1 MGIHQAAK
9 EPEKQKK
16 EVFTWNIV
24 YIMTVSGRF
33 PENSEILKTLRPHL
47 FTCSNSWKNQ
57 NPKKQ
62 WDKIR
67 NKFPQLY
74 TSNCTHCALYL
85 CKLCTQTHLSKFIF
99 GLGLD
104 PKSRDVRVCE
114 AGWVLQLFHPTDLR
128 HGLVL
133 LLLLLLRLR
142 GWHLDFMLLV
152 WRDTVQKKKE
162 KKSEYKDCHDAGR
175 RASLSTRV
183 ITHPGRCWRWT
194 QRLGSQ
200 SGSSPRGAWALYST
214 SSWTES
220 RAHTYMNNGFSVSE
234 KGIITISWFFKSEV
248 FRGT

>member
-1 MGIHQAAK
+1 MLQL
-9 EPEKQKK
+9 
-16 EVFTWNIV
+16 
-24 YIMTVSGRF
+24 
-33 PENSEILKTLRPHL
+33 LK
-47 FTCSNSWKNQ
+47 KNQ

-152 WRDTVQKKKE
+152 WRDTVQKKKNRKVNTKIVTMQE
-162 KKSEYKDCHDAGR
+162 GGR
-175 RASLSTRV
+175 VYLPVSSLTQEGVGDELRDLVPRAAHLREVRELSIQHPLELKAEHTR
-183 ITHPGRCWRWT
+183 IWIMG
-194 QRLGSQ
+194 
-200 SGSSPRGAWALYST
+200 
-214 SSWTES
+214 
-220 RAHTYMNNGFSVSE
+220 SVSR
-234 KGIITISWFFKSEV
+234 KKA
-248 FRGT
+248 